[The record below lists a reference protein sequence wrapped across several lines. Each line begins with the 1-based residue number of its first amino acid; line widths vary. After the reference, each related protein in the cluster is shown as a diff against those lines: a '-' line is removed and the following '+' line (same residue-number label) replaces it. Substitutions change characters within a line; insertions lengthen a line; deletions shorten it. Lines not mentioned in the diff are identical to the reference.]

1 MLRRKFKKFLVYLRK
16 NRLRSFH
23 KYPEHSRTTYLCI
36 FDAFYE
42 NICLLMTKIRIKIIA
57 CFLFADNSS
66 TGPIY
71 RYLCNKSISLFQWTL
86 VRRGYIC
93 FVIQLSRARVQTLIN
108 GGRFNNLESS
118 SKSAWYTS
126 NKLLPAL
133 KLTLRYKFMT
143 LLSVN
148 NSGKFCQLPFRFPKV
163 FYNQISHLVFSTKVV
178 DFKLPH

>member
-1 MLRRKFKKFLVYLRK
+1 MFLVYLRK
-16 NRLRSFH
+16 NMLRSFH

-42 NICLLMTKIRIKIIA
+42 NICLLMTKFRIKTIA
-57 CFLFADNSS
+57 YFLFADNSS

-71 RYLCNKSISLFQWTL
+71 RYFCNKSISLFQWTF

-118 SKSAWYTS
+118 SKSA
-126 NKLLPAL
+126 
-133 KLTLRYKFMT
+133 
-143 LLSVN
+143 
-148 NSGKFCQLPFRFPKV
+148 
-163 FYNQISHLVFSTKVV
+163 
-178 DFKLPH
+178 